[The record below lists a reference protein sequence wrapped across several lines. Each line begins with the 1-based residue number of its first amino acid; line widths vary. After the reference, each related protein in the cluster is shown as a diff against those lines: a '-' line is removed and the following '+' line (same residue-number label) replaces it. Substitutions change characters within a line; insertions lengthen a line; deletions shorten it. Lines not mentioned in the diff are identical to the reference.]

1 MTAQPGTGTT
11 WDAGGFN
18 EIDSRLVERGGLQA
32 VLVRDYRGA
41 ATNISPFD
49 DDCTTVTWSPFA
61 ADGQLRGDL
70 FARTKVGGVWVTN
83 SSPNE
88 GWFYAGAQT
97 EKGGAERN
105 PNVKADDLMVL
116 QSPFPMDS
124 DIITK
129 GKTVKFVAVQTA
141 DPLIHRLE
149 NDLRLQDEDGVS
161 LVPDMGG
168 QDYGVGS
175 KADID
180 TVERQLL
187 LVYAKRKAGKFMF
200 RVEGYPLCKYDS
212 QARKN
217 RSKTDPDTAELTY
230 KVLPDPFFMI
240 PDPDGAVDLVPGIDW
255 VWYGGDGWF
264 DLAPAGS

>member
-18 EIDSRLVERGGLQA
+18 DVDSRLAERGGLQA
-32 VLVRDYRGA
+32 VCIRDYRGA
-41 ATNISPFD
+41 DTNISPFD
-49 DDCTTVTWSPFA
+49 DDCATVTWSPLA
-61 ADGQLRGDL
+61 ADGQLRADL
-70 FARTKVGGVWVTN
+70 FARVKVDGIWVTN
-83 SSPNE
+83 TDPNE
-88 GWFYAGAQT
+88 GWYYIGAQT

-105 PNVKADDLMVL
+105 PNTKADDMMIL
-116 QSPFPMDS
+116 QSAFPFDS

-149 NDLRLQDEDGVS
+149 NDLRLQDENGAS

-187 LVYAKRKAGKFMF
+187 LVYAKRKAGKFTY
-200 RVEGYPLCKYDS
+200 RVEGYPLVKFDA
-212 QARKN
+212 QARKS

-230 KVLPDPFFMI
+230 KVLPDPYFMI
-240 PDPDGAVDLVPGIDW
+240 PDPDGATELVPAIDY
-255 VWYGGDGWF
+255 VWYGGDGWT